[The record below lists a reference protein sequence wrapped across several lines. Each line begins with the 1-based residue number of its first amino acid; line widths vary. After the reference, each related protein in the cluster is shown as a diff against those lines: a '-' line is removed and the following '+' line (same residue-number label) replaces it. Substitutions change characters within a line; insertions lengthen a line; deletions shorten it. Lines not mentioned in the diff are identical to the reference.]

1 MLQVPYL
8 FQGLFSGCSCSLPV
22 ALRFS
27 ELAKEALDALEPLNM
42 AQKRMLRSMEL
53 DPWDKGQIGNVG
65 RVQILPTWQR
75 M

>member
-42 AQKRMLRSMEL
+42 AQKRMLRST
-53 DPWDKGQIGNVG
+53 GQGAKRQRRACSNTPYLAKDVNV
-65 RVQILPTWQR
+65 R
-75 M
+75 